1 MPRIDLPSAPP
12 PAAGPAGPIAVLAGR
27 RMAATSGHEDRNG
40 RPVAV
45 TQYADGAWTAVHGPG
60 HPPLALLAASAVPE
74 GLALFGSLIVAGQ
87 EVEAVESRGPARVAR
102 ACQWNGH
109 ALVVVCPTDDPRI
122 PHLTPILLAAP
133 AGAPSPCTP
142 DPESSVTCTHRPAC
156 PASEDPDAGAAA
168 IIASHPVQGWGLLR
182 NGILT
187 FEDTGALSPDG
198 RQIPLSP
205 TQPAERA
212 A

>member
-1 MPRIDLPSAPP
+1 M
-12 PAAGPAGPIAVLAGR
+12 AVLVGHR
-27 RMAATSGHEDRNG
+27 LAATAAQENRNG

-45 TQYADGAWTAVHGPG
+45 TRYADGAWTAVHGPG

-74 GLALFGSLIVAGQ
+74 GLALFGSLIVASQ
-87 EVEAVESRGPARVAR
+87 EVEAVESRGPDWVAR

-109 ALVVVCPTDDPRI
+109 ALVVVCPADDLRI

-133 AGAPSPCTP
+133 VGAPSPCTP
-142 DPESSVTCTHRPAC
+142 DPESPVTCTHRPEC
-156 PASEDPDAGAAA
+156 PAFEEPDAGAAVV
-168 IIASHPVQGWGLLR
+168 IASHPVQGWGLLC

-187 FEDTGALSPDG
+187 FEDTGGLRPDG
-198 RQIPLSP
+198 RQIPPSR